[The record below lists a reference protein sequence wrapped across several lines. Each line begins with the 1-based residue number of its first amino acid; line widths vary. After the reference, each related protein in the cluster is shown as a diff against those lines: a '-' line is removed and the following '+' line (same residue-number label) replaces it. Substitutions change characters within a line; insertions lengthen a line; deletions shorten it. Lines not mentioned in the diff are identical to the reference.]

1 MQTNANPV
9 SQSRH
14 AAGGNAAAR
23 LFHALE
29 RGFDR
34 AFGAVANP
42 LRQLGALAF
51 WLFWVVTVSGIYVYI
66 FFDTSVE
73 GAWRSL
79 AALSREQWFPGG
91 VMRSLHRYASDG
103 FALVLLLH
111 LGREFA
117 YGRYRGFRWF
127 SWLTGMPLIWLALA
141 SGVVGYWL
149 VWDELAQ
156 FIGIATTEWFGWLP
170 GFGDALVRNFVAPE
184 AVSDRFFS
192 LLMFLHIGI
201 SLLLLLGMW
210 VHIQRITGARTQPD
224 ASLGWGTFATLLVL
238 SLLQP
243 AQSQAP
249 ANLGRVPLVP
259 GLDWFFL
266 FPLPLV
272 DRFSPGDV
280 WFFAAATTL
289 LLCALP
295 WLGRTRREPV
305 AVVDPENC
313 NGCARCFADC
323 PYAAVIMQS
332 RADDRSGD
340 KIAVVVDDL
349 CAGCGICAGACPSST
364 PFRSI
369 PGLRTGIDMPQ
380 LPIGALRSRLQQAI
394 EALTGPVPMVVFG
407 CDRGAS
413 VAPLAGAATAT
424 LRLPCIGLLPP
435 SFVEYALR
443 SGVAGVMVAGCGE
456 GDCEF
461 RFGTQWTAARFA
473 GTREPHLRGN
483 VDPVRVRLALAS
495 VGDERSLAR
504 ELGAFRALV
513 EQRAPAASRSSKAER
528 EDAYG

>member
-1 MQTNANPV
+1 MKRPAAGRSNPMTTNANPIPP
-9 SQSRH
+9 SRQ
-14 AAGGNAAAR
+14 AAAGNAAAR

-34 AFGAVANP
+34 AFGAAANP

-51 WLFWVVTVSGIYVYI
+51 WLFWVVTASGIYVYA

-79 AALSREQWFPGG
+79 AALSREQWFAGG

-103 FALVLLLH
+103 FAVVMLLH
-111 LGREFA
+111 LARELA

-127 SWLTGMPLIWLALA
+127 SWLTGVPLIWLALA

-170 GFGDALVRNFVAPE
+170 GFGDTLVRNFVTAE

-224 ASLGWGTFATLLVL
+224 RSLGWGTFATLLVL
-238 SLLQP
+238 SLAKP
-243 AQSQAP
+243 ALSQAP
-249 ANLGRVPLVP
+249 ANLGHVPVAP

-266 FPLPLV
+266 FPFPLV
-272 DRFSPGDV
+272 YRLSPGDV
-280 WFFAAATTL
+280 WFLAAAATL

-295 WLGRTRREPV
+295 WLGRARREPV

-323 PYAAVIMQS
+323 PYAAVIMQP
-332 RADDRSGD
+332 RADERPADR
-340 KIAVVVDDL
+340 IAVVIDDL
-349 CAGCGICAGACPSST
+349 CASCGICSGACPSST
-364 PFRSI
+364 PFRS
-369 PGLRTGIDMPQ
+369 LAELKTGIDMPQ
-380 LPIGALRSRLQQAI
+380 LPIGAVRSRLQQAI
-394 EALTGPVPMVVFG
+394 EAVTGPAPVVVFG

-413 VAPLAGAATAT
+413 VAALAGAGTAT
-424 LRLPCIGLLPP
+424 LSLPCIGMLPP
-435 SFVEYALR
+435 SFIEYALR

-461 RFGTQWTAARFA
+461 RFGTQWTAARLA
-473 GTREPHLRGN
+473 GTREPHLRRS
-483 VDPVRVRLALAS
+483 VDPGRVRLA
-495 VGDERSLAR
+495 
-504 ELGAFRALV
+504 
-513 EQRAPAASRSSKAER
+513 
-528 EDAYG
+528 